1 MILSQENI
9 STLNSVKSE
18 IKKKEGKLIVFK
30 NGSYKYIPSIQYQQ
44 FKEKQQSDITLL
56 NERIKLRNTISTV
69 KNQLD
74 CRYEWKKRMF
84 KTLRELEYSL

>member
-30 NGSYKYIPSIQYQQ
+30 NGSYKYIPSIEYQQ
-44 FKEKQQSDITLL
+44 FKEKQQANIVAL
-56 NERIKLRNTISTV
+56 NERIKVRNTIGVV

-74 CRYEWKKRMF
+74 CRYEWNKKMF
-84 KTLRELEYSL
+84 KTLREVEYSL